1 VKSHEPVKDFQLL
14 AGNPALDLVNTLDNR
29 FRERGPDELL
39 VTYDDLLRFVRQT
52 GLLTAPQVRR
62 LRRATGAETEREQ
75 VLDEVKKLREALAGV
90 AYALLADKRL
100 PKHDV
105 DSLQKH
111 FRHANAARLLSD
123 NGKRLVWSWPA
134 GEEISAPLW
143 LLAQESERLILSEQ
157 AERLRCCAS
166 DTCRWLF
173 LDTSKSHTRRWCD
186 MKICGNRMKARRY
199 QARLASD

>member
-1 VKSHEPVKDFQLL
+1 
-14 AGNPALDLVNTLDNR
+14 VNTLDNR
-29 FRERGPDELL
+29 FCESGSLELL
-39 VTYDDLLRFVRQT
+39 ATYDDLLRFVRQT
-52 GLLTAPQVRR
+52 GLLTAPQVLR
-62 LRRATGAETEREQ
+62 LRRATDAETGREQ

-111 FRHANAARLLSD
+111 FRHANAARLLSGS
-123 NGKRLVWSWPA
+123 GKRLVWSWPE
-134 GEEISAPLW
+134 GEELSAPLW
-143 LLAQESERLILSEQ
+143 LLAQEGEKLFLSEQ
-157 AERLRCCAS
+157 AEWLRCCAS

-199 QARLASD
+199 QARLVSESTLSR